1 MKPMFLNCKGEVI
14 AFMDSTAYDLARYAM
29 TFKENVYNRSAGGYT
44 VFNHRTATV
53 TDVTKSGVREYRIGW
68 LPSRDAGSLYK
79 VCKLI
84 KGG

>member
-1 MKPMFLNCKGEVI
+1 MKLLYLKLGGDVI
-14 AFMDSTAYDLARYAM
+14 AFSDRVVYDLARYAV
-29 TFKENVYNRSAGGYT
+29 TFKDNVYNRSGGGYT

-53 TDVTKSGVREYRIGW
+53 TDVTKSGVREFRIGW
-68 LPSRDAGSLYK
+68 LPSHDAGSLYK

>member
-1 MKPMFLNCKGEVI
+1 MKLLYLGVNGVVV
-14 AFMDSTAYDLARYAM
+14 AFSDPIVYALARYAV
-29 TFKENVYNRSAGGYT
+29 TFKENVYKRSGNGYT
-44 VFNHRTATV
+44 IFNHRNAML

-68 LPSRDAGSLYK
+68 LPSNDAGSLYK